1 MKAVL
6 CLCLLLSAAS
16 AAHAQVS
23 AGASWL
29 FTQRP
34 DLAEGPG
41 AWLRLAVPLTSAIRV
56 EAEAGREWGAR
67 NRMEGTCLH
76 YWPEPVD
83 CVTERVD
90 WHNTASRF
98 GGHVVIMVPTF
109 AGVRAGAG
117 GGLEVYSLDVGAVGR
132 TTGRES
138 RPASTDV
145 HGASPSF
152 LVLLEYSL
160 DRLTLDAR
168 AQQLRLDFGD
178 CVMDAWDVC
187 GTTRFRRLS
196 LGASYRFR

>member
-1 MKAVL
+1 MRIVL
-6 CLCLLLSAAS
+6 WLCLLLSTAGT
-16 AAHAQVS
+16 AHAQVS
-23 AGASWL
+23 AGGSWL

-41 AWLRLAVPLTSAIRV
+41 AWLRLTVPLTSAIRV
-56 EAEAGREWGAR
+56 EGEAGREWGAR
-67 NRMEGTCLH
+67 SRMEGTCLH

-83 CVTERVD
+83 CVAERVEYQ
-90 WHNTASRF
+90 NTATRL
-98 GGHVVIMVPTF
+98 GGHVVLLAPTF
-109 AGVRAGAG
+109 AGVRAGLG
-117 GGLEVYSLDVGAVGR
+117 GGLEVYSLDVGTVGR

-152 LVLLEYSL
+152 LVLVEYSL

-178 CVMDAWDVC
+178 CVMDTWDVC